1 MALVEIEIIRQRL
14 LDDRY
19 LIKSHAVVHAL
30 KEGFDRQHMVEAVL
44 GGMIIEEY
52 ADDKRALICGK
63 TSLSPSVDIY
73 LHVVCEYADPVYI
86 EFVTAYIPDE
96 QEWESPPFR
105 RREGK
110 KK

>member
-1 MALVEIEIIRQRL
+1 MDIEIIRQRIR
-14 LDDRY
+14 DERY

-30 KEGFDRQHMVEAVL
+30 KEGFDRKHMVEAVL
-44 GGMIIEEY
+44 GGTVIEDY
-52 ADDKRALICGK
+52 IDDQRTLICGEI
-63 TSLSPSVDIY
+63 SLAPNVDAY
-73 LHVVCEYADPVYI
+73 LHVVCQYADPIYV

-110 KK
+110 KN